1 MEWDGMVPGVHNVN
15 ITVYYRGAKMD
26 SEFFPNFPYVRERLP
41 GCPTTPVNNVENPMV
56 DVIFR
61 KWPVA
66 MGDASLSVP
75 PHHPPPKSC
84 HSLNFLLQTT
94 VT

>member
-1 MEWDGMVPGVHNVN
+1 MGWDGMVPGVHNVN
-15 ITVYYRGAKMD
+15 INVHYRDGPSAKMD

-75 PHHPPPKSC
+75 PHHLLNPAIPSTSSC
-84 HSLNFLLQTT
+84 KRR
-94 VT
+94 